1 MKRIRKTHKRG
12 IEEEE
17 EEEHDE
23 DYFEAVTPTIL
34 LTSRRTKSS
43 RRGEVYEGPM
53 DRRCTTHRKH
63 AKMADTGANT
73 KNGGK
78 KLQRTRDSIDI
89 MPTAPLTSGRT
100 RSFRER
106 GSKDPRGITH
116 EKRGIITRTLSMKAI
131 TPKVPP
137 ASRRREGRLQGRLQG
152 KTTHTYRGESDGNEK
167 MEGQREGGTPE

>member
-1 MKRIRKTHKRG
+1 MYHPQ
-12 IEEEE
+12 E
-17 EEEHDE
+17 
-23 DYFEAVTPTIL
+23 
-34 LTSRRTKSS
+34 
-43 RRGEVYEGPM
+43 
-53 DRRCTTHRKH
+53 H
-63 AKMADTGANT
+63 AKTADTGANR
-73 KNGGK
+73 KHGGK

-89 MPTAPLTSGRT
+89 TPTAPLPSGRT

-131 TPKVPP
+131 TPTVPP
-137 ASRRREGRLQGRLQG
+137 ASRRREGKRTKGGGRLQG

>member
-1 MKRIRKTHKRG
+1 
-12 IEEEE
+12 
-17 EEEHDE
+17 
-23 DYFEAVTPTIL
+23 
-34 LTSRRTKSS
+34 
-43 RRGEVYEGPM
+43 M

-63 AKMADTGANT
+63 AKTADTGANT

-131 TPKVPP
+131 TPTVPP
-137 ASRRREGRLQGRLQG
+137 ASRRREGKRTKGGGRLQG
-152 KTTHTYRGESDGNEK
+152 KTTHTYRGESDGTRRRKDNGKGGPQSNSNVTMLHDVAE
-167 MEGQREGGTPE
+167 MWQSCGRDVADMWQRCGRDVAEMWL